1 MATSCKELKRI
12 ARENLTGHYKTP
24 MGAFLMASLI
34 TLAIELP
41 FSMLLQSE
49 YATTFQTILYYVVD
63 FLISLLGMVL
73 SVGVSG
79 IHLRLARQQE
89 VAVPQMFGPIRT
101 RPDRYLIAGFLKM
114 VLTFA
119 AVIPLGIGIAYAI
132 LAPSVK
138 ATGIAVVLGLVS
150 LVLAAY
156 IELKLA
162 LVFFLMLD
170 DEALSPTRAF
180 RLSADYMK
188 HQMGRLLYLELSF
201 IGMYLLG
208 ILSLGIGLLWV
219 IPYRTQT
226 LAQFYLDICKKV
238 PQGDTF

>member
-1 MATSCKELKRI
+1 MTTSCKELKRI

-24 MGAFLMASLI
+24 MGAFLMAGLI

-49 YATTFQTILYYVVD
+49 YATTFQTVLYYVVD

-73 SVGVSG
+73 SVGVSR
-79 IHLRLARQQE
+79 IHLKLARQQE
-89 VAVPQMFGPIRT
+89 TAVLQVFEPVRT
-101 RPDRYLIAGFLKM
+101 RPDRYLIAGFLKLM
-114 VLTFA
+114 LTFVA
-119 AVIPLGIGIAYAI
+119 ALPAGIGIAYAV
-132 LAPSVK
+132 LSPSVK
-138 ATGIAVVLGLVS
+138 ATGLAVVLGLVS
-150 LVLAAY
+150 FALVVY

-170 DEALSPTRAF
+170 DEALSPVYAL
-180 RLSADYMK
+180 RLSASCMK
-188 HQMGRLLYLELSF
+188 HQLARLLYLELSF

-226 LAQFYLDICKKV
+226 LTQFYLDICKKV
-238 PQGDTF
+238 PQSGTF

>member
-1 MATSCKELKRI
+1 
-12 ARENLTGHYKTP
+12 
-24 MGAFLMASLI
+24 
-34 TLAIELP
+34 
-41 FSMLLQSE
+41 
-49 YATTFQTILYYVVD
+49 
-63 FLISLLGMVL
+63 
-73 SVGVSG
+73 
-79 IHLRLARQQE
+79 
-89 VAVPQMFGPIRT
+89 
-101 RPDRYLIAGFLKM
+101 M

-170 DEALSPTRAF
+170 DEELSPTRAF
-180 RLSADYMK
+180 RLSASCMK

>member
-1 MATSCKELKRI
+1 MMTSCKELKRI

-41 FSMLLQSE
+41 FSMLLQNE
-49 YATTFQTILYYVVD
+49 YATTFQNILYYVVD
-63 FLISLLGMVL
+63 FLITLLGMVL

-79 IHLRLARQQE
+79 IHLRLARRQE
-89 VAVPQMFGPIRT
+89 VMVSQVFGPIKT
-101 RPDRYLIAGFLKM
+101 RPDRYLIAGFFML
-114 VLTFA
+114 VLTFL
-119 AVIPLGIGIAYAI
+119 AVLPLGIGTALAI
-132 LAPSVK
+132 LSPS
-138 ATGIAVVLGLVS
+138 AQTIGRAVALGVLSVIL
-150 LVLAAY
+150 LAY
-156 IELKLA
+156 VELKLS

-170 DEALSPTRAF
+170 DESLSPMSAF
-180 RLSADYMK
+180 RQSASCMK

-208 ILSLGIGLLWV
+208 IISLGIGLLWV

-226 LAQFYLDICKKV
+226 LTQFYLDVCKKV
-238 PQGDTF
+238 PQSDTF